1 VAAVVRATLRATIF
15 GFVPLVRLTDRPNM
29 ITTLQLIGGFALL
42 LFGAE
47 YLVRGAVS
55 LARKLNVSKM
65 IIGMTIVAWGT
76 TSPELVV
83 SLQAAANDLPGIS
96 IGNVVGSNIC
106 NILLILGSAAVIYPI
121 VVQPPAL
128 YRNAAMMLGSALF
141 FTGLALI
148 GTIER
153 WQGALMVA
161 ALAFFTILSFRTE
174 RRAGAANDPG
184 DFAEEL
190 EEEFEEGPKSSWLAA
205 ISVLG
210 GVAAVVAGAKLLV
223 GAAVVTAQYFGVREE
238 VIGLTIVAVGT
249 SLPELATAVV
259 AAFKRHSE
267 IAVGNI
273 MGAGIYNLL
282 MIIGLVG
289 LIVPIPIPAQILVF
303 DLWLM
308 IAVTVVLL
316 SLLLMRGGLTRP
328 VGAVFIVAFAAYTAM
343 QYYGVENTM
352 QSLVQMLPN
361 IGTASAH

>member
-1 VAAVVRATLRATIF
+1 
-15 GFVPLVRLTDRPNM
+15 
-29 ITTLQLIGGFALL
+29 
-42 LFGAE
+42 
-47 YLVRGAVS
+47 
-55 LARKLNVSKM
+55 
-65 IIGMTIVAWGT
+65 
-76 TSPELVV
+76 
-83 SLQAAANDLPGIS
+83 
-96 IGNVVGSNIC
+96 
-106 NILLILGSAAVIYPI
+106 

>member
-1 VAAVVRATLRATIF
+1 
-15 GFVPLVRLTDRPNM
+15 M
-29 ITTLQLIGGFALL
+29 ITTLQFIGGFVLL

-83 SLQAAANDLPGIS
+83 SLQAAADNVPGIS

-106 NILLILGSAAVIYPI
+106 NILLILGLSAVIFPI
-121 VVQPPAL
+121 AIQPSAV
-128 YRNAAMMLGSALF
+128 RRDAAMMLGSALL
-141 FTGLALI
+141 FTVLAFS

-153 WQGALMVA
+153 WQGGLMVA
-161 ALAFFTILSFRTE
+161 VLAIFTIVAFRSE
-174 RRAGAANDPG
+174 RRKGAVNDPG
-184 DFAEEL
+184 DLAEEL
-190 EEEFEEGPKSSWLAA
+190 EEEFEEGPKTTWLAVL
-205 ISVLG
+205 SVLG
-210 GVAAVVAGAKLLV
+210 GVAGVVVGAKLLV
-223 GAAVVTAQYFGVREE
+223 AAAIDTAQYLGVREE

-259 AAFKRHSE
+259 AAYKRHSE

-289 LIVPIPIPAQILVF
+289 LVAPIPIPAQILHF
-303 DLWLM
+303 DVWLM

-316 SLLLMRGGLTRP
+316 AFLLLRGGLSRT
-328 VGAVFIVAFAAYTAM
+328 VGAMFLIGFATYSAL
-343 QYYGVENTM
+343 QYYGVD
-352 QSLVQMLPN
+352 QAIASLMDALPS
-361 IGTASAH
+361 ASQARAQ